1 MLVLVLL
8 LSLSLGRAPPPA
20 LLLLL
25 LLLPPVV
32 ALVHNKPLG
41 EGPTACRLRCTT
53 G

>member
-1 MLVLVLL
+1 MVLL
-8 LSLSLGRAPPPA
+8 LSLGRAPPPA

-41 EGPTACRLRCTT
+41 EGPPACRLRCTA